1 MFQQY
6 LEAGKVVTT
15 HGVRGEVKLELWCGE
30 LALLQGV
37 KTLYRTAQGAKPL
50 AVEALRGAGSMAIA
64 KFAGVADM
72 DAARALV
79 GTVLYFDR
87 ADVRLPEGVCFIVD
101 LLGCEVRD
109 ADTGRVYGT
118 VKRIDRPGP
127 QDIYTV
133 LTPEGKE
140 YLFPGVPAFLKEK
153 NPAQGY
159 ILVTPIPG
167 LLDDDVLL
175 DRPAPGQEG

>member
-6 LEAGKVVTT
+6 LEAGRIVTT
-15 HGVRGEVKLELWCGE
+15 HGVRGEVKMELWCGE
-30 LALLQGV
+30 LSLLKNA
-37 KTLYRTAQGAKPL
+37 KTLYRSAQGSRPL
-50 AVEALRGAGSMAIA
+50 AVASLRGAGGMALA
-64 KFAGVADM
+64 KFAGVDDM

-87 ADVRLPEGVCFIVD
+87 DDVRLPAGTCFIAD
-101 LLGCEVRD
+101 LLGCQVRD
-109 ADTGRVYGT
+109 ADTGRVYG
-118 VKRIDRPGP
+118 VIKSIDHPGP

-133 LTPEGKE
+133 QAPDGRE

-167 LLDDDVLL
+167 LFDDDVVL
-175 DRPAPGQEG
+175 DKPGAQEEE